1 MFNLYK
7 AGTAEGI
14 LILLIIFSYQ
24 SSSAQTLPIT
34 PDTIM
39 VNGRV
44 ITADSDDPEDV
55 SIAEAIAIRD
65 GKIIA
70 VGSNSEIRALAVSGT
85 EVVDVNSRTVIP
97 GLIDNHLH
105 LYNNALGFPWA
116 SDVDPQLLN
125 ILLTVKSEDEGVSI
139 AEAAIR
145 ARAKGIDAGKWI
157 SVRLNP
163 SNIAH
168 SVFGDRITR

>member
-1 MFNLYK
+1 MFKLNK
-7 AGTAEGI
+7 VGTVEGI
-14 LILLIIFSYQ
+14 LILLVIFSCQ

-34 PDTIM
+34 PDTIII
-39 VNGRV
+39 NGKV

-85 EVVDVNSRTVIP
+85 EVIDVNSRTVIP
-97 GLIDNHLH
+97 VLIDNHLH

-116 SDVDPQLLN
+116 SDVDPHSKSMLQEEESCSNYPLN
-125 ILLTVKSEDEGVSI
+125 
-139 AEAAIR
+139 
-145 ARAKGIDAGKWI
+145 
-157 SVRLNP
+157 N
-163 SNIAH
+163 
-168 SVFGDRITR
+168 FGR